1 MTDDEPRKS
10 RERPMSPPSTRMALA
25 PVLCLRRPHYYRSTT
40 TTSTVASGVRGV
52 CGARHPSPEPP
63 SRTDQSER
71 ARALTSHAM
80 TRTGNAMI
88 CVSPHQQERKRE
100 RDVREEKKRSL
111 ENQGSFTRF
120 SFVTFFFLLLL
131 YLPSRFLER
140 RIGCDWLP
148 AVCVC
153 ECVCVSEA
161 DWARGTHR
169 RRRLPFW
176 NRPVWKDRD
185 PPKDTRARTPCHT
198 RTPHSKRTETEE
210 EGRDSRRTSSSST
223 EHTLPPCGGAY

>member
-120 SFVTFFFLLLL
+120 SFVTFFSSVAVFAVSVFRET
-131 YLPSRFLER
+131 Y
-140 RIGCDWLP
+140 WL
-148 AVCVC
+148 
-153 ECVCVSEA
+153 
-161 DWARGTHR
+161 
-169 RRRLPFW
+169 
-176 NRPVWKDRD
+176 
-185 PPKDTRARTPCHT
+185 
-198 RTPHSKRTETEE
+198 
-210 EGRDSRRTSSSST
+210 
-223 EHTLPPCGGAY
+223 